1 VNVGAPHARPAPFG
15 FGRERRVRRRSEFL
29 RIQSRG
35 ERVSTPH
42 FVMLVAARPPAKD
55 CPAPREARPRLG
67 VVVTKKVGNAVVRA
81 RVKRLCRECFR
92 LWPDLLPPGID
103 LVVIARQG
111 AGELVLADVR
121 AEWRRARP
129 RLLERCASV
138 LRAGPSAA
146 APAAAGA
153 EKAGASAPAASSS
166 AAKNPR

>member
-1 VNVGAPHARPAPFG
+1 VDVGAPRARPAPFG
-15 FGRERRVRRRSEFL
+15 FGRALRVRRRSEFL
-29 RIQSRG
+29 RIQSEG

-42 FVMLVAARPPAKD
+42 FVLLVAARAPSRDGPE
-55 CPAPREARPRLG
+55 PREARPRLG

-103 LVVIARQG
+103 LVVIARNG
-111 AGELVLADVR
+111 AGELVLADVQS
-121 AEWRRARP
+121 EWRRARP

-138 LRAGPSAA
+138 LGPRV
-146 APAAAGA
+146 PERDPERGT
-153 EKAGASAPAASSS
+153 EKAGASGRAASSS